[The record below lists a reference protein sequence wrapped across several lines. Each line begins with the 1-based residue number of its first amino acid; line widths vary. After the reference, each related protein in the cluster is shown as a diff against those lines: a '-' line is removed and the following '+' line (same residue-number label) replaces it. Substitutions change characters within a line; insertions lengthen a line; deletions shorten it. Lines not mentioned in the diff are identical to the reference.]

1 MDTVSI
7 PTFWRGNIDKA
18 PLGQKTFARICA
30 RLYADD
36 VSLRQKRHEGGEV
49 MGMKEARMIPDPD
62 AVRRSA
68 STLSQQA
75 YLALADLIRRRELPS
90 EAPLVEMQ
98 LAERLGVSR
107 TPLRQALQRLESEG
121 LLRKDANR
129 SFVIRRVELKEY
141 LQSLRVRE
149 ILEPEAAALVIGRV
163 SSDEVER
170 VREGLIR
177 VRDAKPYDMLAH
189 WRSDDEVHNLFIR
202 GCGNDVL
209 TRILLSLRGTTQLFE
224 IERLVDRLEPDS
236 AEHERILDALAT
248 GDVKAVR
255 KSVASHINSLFRFA
269 IEAVG

>member
-1 MDTVSI
+1 
-7 PTFWRGNIDKA
+7 
-18 PLGQKTFARICA
+18 
-30 RLYADD
+30 
-36 VSLRQKRHEGGEV
+36 
-49 MGMKEARMIPDPD
+49 MGMKEARMIHDKD
-62 AVRRSA
+62 GVRRSA

-90 EAPLVEMQ
+90 EAPLVEFQ

-163 SSDEVER
+163 SLDEVER
-170 VREGLIR
+170 VRAGLIR

-248 GDVKAVR
+248 GDEKAVR

-269 IEAVG
+269 VKAVG